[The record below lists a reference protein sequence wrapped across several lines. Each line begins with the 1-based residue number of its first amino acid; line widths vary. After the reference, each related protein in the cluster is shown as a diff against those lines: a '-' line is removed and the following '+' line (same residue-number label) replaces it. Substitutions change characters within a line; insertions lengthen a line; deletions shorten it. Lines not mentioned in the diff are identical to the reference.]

1 MGWAPFQTECY
12 ETSWSWL
19 LAAVTVHC
27 HWTLTK
33 PIYLD
38 FGHQFMLYQITL
50 CLRFLLKNITDRKMI
65 FKNKKNIWA
74 RVWSPCIIHVLIC
87 IIHVLMHH
95 KMFEILKTAIAITT
109 HRDKN
114 VSTCQCP
121 VAKKY
126 VFYLL
131 HIFLT
136 FWRLKTMIIYNFHII
151 K

>member
-1 MGWAPFQTECY
+1 MLRNQLIMTSCSCNRSLSLDTNQTHLLRLWASIY
-12 ETSWSWL
+12 VISDY
-19 LAAVTVHC
+19 TV
-27 HWTLTK
+27 LK
-33 PIYLD
+33 I
-38 FGHQFMLYQITL
+38 
-50 CLRFLLKNITDRKMI
+50 LLKNITDIKMI

-114 VSTCQCP
+114 ASTCQCP

-126 VFYLL
+126 VSYLL

-136 FWRLKTMIIYNFHII
+136 FWRLKTMITYNFHII

>member
-1 MGWAPFQTECY
+1 MGTFSKRMLRNQLIMTSCSCNRSLSLDTNQTHLLRLWASIY
-12 ETSWSWL
+12 VISDY
-19 LAAVTVHC
+19 TV
-27 HWTLTK
+27 LK
-33 PIYLD
+33 I
-38 FGHQFMLYQITL
+38 
-50 CLRFLLKNITDRKMI
+50 LLKNITDIKMI

-74 RVWSPCIIHVLIC
+74 RVWSPCIIHVLIR

-114 VSTCQCP
+114 ASTCQCP

-126 VFYLL
+126 VSYLL

-136 FWRLKTMIIYNFHII
+136 F
-151 K
+151 